1 MLISVGV
8 VCSDAGVGVV
18 DVSIDGPPTTGDQ
31 VKPAVNQQEDGVW
44 LVEYT
49 PLAAGPHHVNVN
61 FCGQPIKNSPFTAHV
76 KPSQY
81 IIRPHRSTTYVD
93 ASYCYRPSSVVC
105 RPVCRSVCRSR
116 EPIKKN

>member
-1 MLISVGV
+1 MQMMLMMFMLMNMGV
-8 VCSDAGVGVV
+8 VCSEAGVGAV

-31 VKPAVNQQEDGVW
+31 LKPAVNQQEDGVW

-81 IIRPHRSTTYVD
+81 IVVLRTYVRVD
-93 ASYCYRPSSVVC
+93 AAIVTDREAWFC
-105 RPVCRSVCRSR
+105 RPV
-116 EPIKKN
+116 